1 MTITRRRNATPNEA
15 FETRTEPLVWSSC
28 VVWIGHTDSSG
39 YGSLRVNGR
48 QTKAHRHAWER
59 VNGPIPDGMFIDHTC
74 WERSCVNVEHLRL
87 ATRAQN
93 NRNRSGADKGRKHD
107 LPRGVTRSGN
117 GFLARVYINGRHVN
131 AGTFPTVERATIA
144 VKNCRAFYFGE
155 YAGN

>member
-1 MTITRRRNATPNEA
+1 MTTARKRYATPEEA
-15 FETRTEPLVWSSC
+15 FLARTEPLCWSDC
-28 VVWIGHTDSSG
+28 IIWTGAADGSG

-48 QTKAHRHAWER
+48 HTKAHRFAWEQEH
-59 VNGPIPDGMFIDHTC
+59 GPIPDGMEIDHTC
-74 WERSCVNVEHLRL
+74 WNRACVNPRHLRL

-107 LPRGVTRSGN
+107 LPRGVTRHGN

-131 AGTFPTVERATIA
+131 AGLFPTIERAEIA